1 MVAHPKVT
9 AAFRRLVA
17 LVARC
22 FYAGECPPKTEE
34 EVAAP
39 VTAKSK
45 QQVEQHDTVLSLNL
59 NKPISPETLLV
70 TYREPHMA
78 WASSY

>member
-1 MVAHPKVT
+1 MVAHAKVT
-9 AAFRRLVA
+9 AAFRRLIA

-34 EVAAP
+34 ELAAP

-45 QQVEQHDTVLSLNL
+45 QQVDQFDTLFSPKLNDTIL
-59 NKPISPETLLV
+59 PGNPPGHI
-70 TYREPHMA
+70 
-78 WASSY
+78 

>member
-1 MVAHPKVT
+1 MVAHAKVT
-9 AAFRRLVA
+9 AAFRRLTA

-34 EVAAP
+34 ELAAP

-45 QQVEQHDTVLSLNL
+45 LQVDQYDTLNL
-59 NKPISPETLLV
+59 NKSIFLGNPPGHI
-70 TYREPHMA
+70 
-78 WASSY
+78 

>member
-1 MVAHPKVT
+1 MVAQAKVT
-9 AAFRRLVA
+9 AAFRRLIA

-34 EVAAP
+34 ELAAP

-45 QQVEQHDTVLSLNL
+45 QQVDRPKNVMSLIVKNSICL
-59 NKPISPETLLV
+59 PGHI
-70 TYREPHMA
+70 
-78 WASSY
+78 

>member
-1 MVAHPKVT
+1 MIAHAKVT

-34 EVAAP
+34 ELAAP

-45 QQVEQHDTVLSLNL
+45 QQVDQHDTVLSLYL
-59 NKPISPETLLV
+59 NKLYHVGKPPGHI
-70 TYREPHMA
+70 
-78 WASSY
+78 